1 MLLEAR
7 DRVGGRVFTRHLENG
22 SYVDLGAQWIGPTQD
37 KMYALLKEFG
47 LRSFPTFDEGKSLF
61 YRSGKLKSYKGLI
74 PPLPVFSL
82 ISLDAAIKKITR
94 LSKSINLNKPWV
106 SKKAKYWDSITLQH
120 WMEKQMRSVR
130 PGICSVWQLKRF
142 LLYIRKSYRCYL
154 RFFIPVREEIL
165 IP

>member
-1 MLLEAR
+1 MAAEVDVIIVGAGYAGLTAGRILKKAGKKVMLLEAR

-47 LRSFPTFDEGKSLF
+47 LRSFSTFDQGKSLF

-82 ISLDAAIKKITR
+82 ISTLTEAQRK
-94 LSKSINLNKPWV
+94 KSILD
-106 SKKAKYWDSITLQH
+106 SFRKYFGEDASAPL
-120 WMEKQMRSVR
+120 M
-130 PGICSVWQLKRF
+130 
-142 LLYIRKSYRCYL
+142 YIDHSWT
-154 RFFIPVREEIL
+154 EE
-165 IP
+165 P